1 MGYTHYW
8 DHPAHSSQDWSAFV
22 ADVKRIFAYAK
33 ASNIPLAAGSGS
45 LNTKPIAN
53 AGVVAFNGVAPE
65 DYESFV
71 LQPQPTEFDFCKTAY
86 RPYDEVVCAVLWRAK
101 TVLPG
106 FNLRSDGA
114 FDSDAWKAGIA
125 LLDEALAS
133 KGTSR

>member
-8 DHPAHSSQDWSAFV
+8 DHPTYAAQEWSPFI
-22 ADVKRIFAYAK
+22 ADVKRIFAHAK
-33 ASNIPLAAGSGS
+33 AVNIPLADGSGS

-65 DYESFV
+65 DYESFM

-86 RPYDEVVCAVLWRAK
+86 RPYDEVVCAVLWHAK
-101 TVLPG
+101 AVLLG

-114 FDSDAWKAGIA
+114 FDSDAWKAGITLREQA
-125 LLDEALAS
+125 LGDF
-133 KGTSR
+133 TT